1 MSQQQIKGQ
10 RVRVLIV
17 DDSATARVALRG
29 ALGCDPSIEIVGE
42 VQRAESVLAMVERLR
57 PDLVTMDLYLGAHSG
72 VDVAREIMQSLPTP
86 IIMVTGGDPR
96 HPTLVYDALRAGV
109 MEVAGKPP
117 SPHHA
122 DYEHSRQALARTV
135 RTLARVPVI
144 ARRSARYPGARESTD
159 TSAPKWSRP
168 SALPSRHRVRSDA
181 TRRPTP
187 RLMVLGASTGG
198 PPVLCQ
204 ILRGVPRGTAVPI
217 VLVQHLAT
225 GFTDGFARW
234 MEAQTGLSAVVV
246 RERTRLE
253 GGRIHIAGEERH
265 LQVTSQMYVEP
276 DEGPAVNFHRPA
288 IDVLFRSAARH
299 FAGDVLAVLCTG
311 LGADGAEGMR
321 ALFDAGART
330 IAQSLE
336 SCAVASMPR
345 RALQLGAV
353 KRCLAPEEIAAE
365 LRSLA

>member
-1 MSQQQIKGQ
+1 MSQQQIKGK

-29 ALGCDPSIEIVGE
+29 AFACDPSIEIVGE
-42 VQRAESVLAMVERLR
+42 VQHAESVLAMVKRLR

-72 VDVAREIMQSLPTP
+72 VEVARQIMQALPTP
-86 IIMVTGGDPR
+86 IILVTGGDPK

-117 SPHHA
+117 SPYHA

-144 ARRSARYPGARESTD
+144 ARRSTRQPSARESAD
-159 TSAPKWSRP
+159 TSEWSRP
-168 SALPSRHRVRSDA
+168 LATPGQRRTRSEA
-181 TRRPTP
+181 SPRSIP

-204 ILRGVPRGTAVPI
+204 ILKGVPRGTTVPI

-265 LQVTSQMYVEP
+265 LQVTSQSYVEP
-276 DEGPAVNFHRPA
+276 DAGPAVNFHRPS

-321 ALFDAGART
+321 ALFDVGART
-330 IAQSLE
+330 IAQSLQ

-345 RALQLGAV
+345 RAMQLGGV
-353 KRCLAPEEIAAE
+353 NRCLAPEAIAAE
-365 LRSLA
+365 LGRLV